1 LVAFFA
7 ISTETART
15 AAAAAAAAATATVT
29 AGVLVVAAEKRYR
42 GGFEQFEDFQLVG
55 HTQNFVLPQP
65 Q

>member
-15 AAAAAAAAATATVT
+15 AAAAAAAATATVT